1 MLAACCLTAQAQRMM
16 EDLNRGLVAVQ
27 TEKGVFTSW
36 RIHGTEYYD
45 TQYNLYRDGKLV
57 NPEPLDVS
65 NFTDPEGTASST
77 YTVKA
82 VVRDEEQDACEP
94 AEVWDKQYL
103 TIPMGKM
110 YSRRGTDIT
119 LDYFLN
125 DATAADL
132 DGDGEM
138 EIIVKRLHNNDG
150 LFYPEN
156 DSAFTFF
163 EAYKLDGTRLW
174 QIDIGPNMISAG
186 EVETNITAFDWD
198 EDGKAELL
206 MRAMD
211 GTIVYASDGT
221 KQVIGDPTKN
231 YRDSVLHT
239 ANMTYSMAG

>member
-1 MLAACCLTAQAQRMM
+1 M
-16 EDLNRGLVAVQ
+16 
-27 TEKGVFTSW
+27 FTSW

-150 LFYPEN
+150 LFL
-156 DSAFTFF
+156 S
-163 EAYKLDGTRLW
+163 
-174 QIDIGPNMISAG
+174 
-186 EVETNITAFDWD
+186 
-198 EDGKAELL
+198 GKRQRIHILRGL
-206 MRAMD
+206 
-211 GTIVYASDGT
+211 
-221 KQVIGDPTKN
+221 QVG
-231 YRDSVLHT
+231 RHAAV
-239 ANMTYSMAG
+239 ANRHRPQHDQRR

>member
-110 YSRRGTDIT
+110 YSARNGHH
-119 LDYFLN
+119 
-125 DATAADL
+125 
-132 DGDGEM
+132 
-138 EIIVKRLHNNDG
+138 VG
-150 LFYPEN
+150 LLP
-156 DSAFTFF
+156 
-163 EAYKLDGTRLW
+163 K
-174 QIDIGPNMISAG
+174 
-186 EVETNITAFDWD
+186 
-198 EDGKAELL
+198 
-206 MRAMD
+206 
-211 GTIVYASDGT
+211 
-221 KQVIGDPTKN
+221 
-231 YRDSVLHT
+231 
-239 ANMTYSMAG
+239 